1 MPSTDYVLLIG
12 AVLLLLSVAASTLS
26 ARVGVPS
33 LLLFAGIGMLAGSD
47 GPGGIYFDHPWV
59 VQLVGVTSLA
69 LILFAAGLETNVEAT
84 RPVLGKG
91 FSLSTV
97 GVIVSTVLVA
107 AVAVPVLKF
116 TFLEG
121 LLLGAIISSTD
132 AAAVINLLR
141 SKGVY
146 LKGRLAQLIEFES
159 GSNDPMAITLTVVFV
174 RLLTEAGVGSGSV
187 VLMFVQQLGLGALL
201 GVLGGRAAVG
211 ALNRIRLHWDGLYPV
226 FSLTV
231 ALLVYAGTASLGGNG
246 FLAVYIAGVMVG
258 QRNIIHRSTVRLFHD
273 GLAWLAQIVMFLVLG
288 LQVFPSHLP
297 DIAGP
302 GLAVAFFLMFVA
314 RPLSVFVALPA
325 GLGAREKLLIAWA
338 GLRGAAPIVLAT
350 FPLLAGLPRSD
361 AIFNVVFFV
370 ALTSLLMQG
379 TTIPLLARLLGVQA
393 EAPAKRVFPL
403 LYNPATASD
412 RQMLELQIAPGAPAD
427 GKRVMELGLPH
438 GALILMVNRG
448 DQFVVP
454 QGGTILRSG
463 DTVLVMT
470 DGARA
475 PGVRTTFTG

>member
-1 MPSTDYVLLIG
+1 MPAIDHVLLIA

-47 GPGGIYFDHPWV
+47 GPGGIYFDHPWTA
-59 VQLVGVTSLA
+59 QLVGITALA

-84 RPVLGKG
+84 RPVLWKG
-91 FSLSTV
+91 LSLSTV
-97 GVIVSTVLVA
+97 GVLVSTLLVG

-121 LLLGAIISSTD
+121 LLLGAIVSSTD
-132 AAAVINLLR
+132 AAAVFNLLR
-141 SKGVY
+141 SKGVH

-159 GSNDPMAITLTVVFV
+159 GSNDPMAITLAIVII
-174 RLLTEAGVGSGSV
+174 RLITDAGAGGGSV
-187 VLMFVQQLGLGALL
+187 AMMLIQQLGLGALL
-201 GVLGGRAAVG
+201 GVAGGRAAVA
-211 ALNRIRLHWDGLYPV
+211 ALSRIRLHWDGLYPV

-231 ALLVYAGTASLGGNG
+231 ALLVYAGTASVGGNG
-246 FLAVYIAGVMVG
+246 FLAVYIAGVMIG

-288 LQVFPSHLP
+288 LQVFPSRLP
-297 DIAGP
+297 QIAGA
-302 GLAVAFFLMFVA
+302 GLTVAFFLMFVA

-325 GLGAREKLLIAWA
+325 GVSARERLLIAWA

-361 AIFNVVFFV
+361 VIFHVVFFV
-370 ALTSLLMQG
+370 ALTSLLLQG
-379 TTIPLLARLLGVQA
+379 TTIPRVARWLGLQS
-393 EAPAKRVFPL
+393 EAPGKRVFPL
-403 LYNPATASD
+403 LFNPATATD
-412 RQMLELQIAPGAPAD
+412 RQVLELEVARGASAE
-427 GKRVMELGLPH
+427 GRRIMELGLPP
-438 GALILMVNRG
+438 GVLILMVNRK

-454 QGGTILRSG
+454 QGGTILRAE
-463 DTVLVMT
+463 DRALIMA
-470 DGARA
+470 DGTKSAAVRA
-475 PGVRTTFTG
+475 IFTG